1 MREGH
6 MNFYEGLGKYASN
19 VAVLTEQAESINYQ
33 TLLNAADELGSHI
46 EKRGLVFVVCK
57 NSFESVAGYLGFL
70 RAGAALVLVN
80 HTVHDSLFLNLLET
94 YQPEYIYLPSEK
106 VLEKINAQS
115 VRSFRQYQL
124 LKTHY
129 QIDYTL
135 HSDLALLLTTSGST
149 GSPKLVRQSY
159 KNINS
164 NASSIAQYLHITS
177 TDRPMTTMPMSYTY
191 GLSIINSHL
200 LKGASLILT
209 ETTLMDRAFWQ
220 LMKTHQATT
229 FGGVP
234 YIYEMLKKLRFERM
248 NLLSLR
254 YITQAGG
261 KLSKELVQEFANIC
275 DQKNIK
281 FYVMYGQTEATAR
294 LSYLPAEYACTKAG
308 SMGIAIPGGKFWLE
322 DETGK
327 VIEENEVSGELV
339 YQGDNVTMGYAESR
353 FDLAKGDE
361 NKGILH
367 TGDLAKRDTDGFYYI
382 VGRKSRFLKMFGN
395 RINLNEIEQLVKDSG
410 YECACAGA
418 DDHLKIYVVNAKHLD
433 QMKHGIAELIGIHPS
448 GIEIISI
455 NKIPR
460 NETGKVL

>member
-115 VRSFRQYQL
+115 VRSFRQCQL
-124 LKTHY
+124 L
-129 QIDYTL
+129 
-135 HSDLALLLTTSGST
+135 
-149 GSPKLVRQSY
+149 
-159 KNINS
+159 
-164 NASSIAQYLHITS
+164 
-177 TDRPMTTMPMSYTY
+177 
-191 GLSIINSHL
+191 
-200 LKGASLILT
+200 
-209 ETTLMDRAFWQ
+209 
-220 LMKTHQATT
+220 KTHQATT